1 MADKMS
7 FFEKLTGS
15 IKVVE
20 ATTTPTAVGAP
31 NTFTGEIKAKKDMV
45 NELIEEEEGQLT
57 LDMWQTPDEIVVQT
71 IVGGI
76 KPEDL
81 DVSISHDMVTIRGK
95 RDKAREISNQ
105 DYFYQELYWG
115 AFSRSMLLPQ
125 EIDSDE
131 AEASIKNGLLTIRLP
146 KLDKAKIQK
155 LKVKNE

>member
-1 MADKMS
+1 MSDKIS

-20 ATTTPTAVGAP
+20 APTTIGVGAQ
-31 NTFTGEIKAKKDMV
+31 NAFAGEVKAKKDVV
-45 NELIEEEEGQLT
+45 NELSEGEEGQLT
-57 LDMWQTPDEIVVQT
+57 LDMWQNPDEIVVQT
-71 IVGGI
+71 IVGGV

-95 RDKAREISNQ
+95 REKAREIS
-105 DYFYQELYWG
+105 DRDHFYQELYWG
-115 AFSRSMLLPQ
+115 AFSRSILLPQ
-125 EIDSDE
+125 EVDSDE
-131 AEASIKNGLLTIRLP
+131 AEAAIKNGLLTIRLP

>member
-1 MADKMS
+1 MGDKMS

-15 IKVVE
+15 IRLVE
-20 ATTTPTAVGAP
+20 PESSIPKEDVFAEEV
-31 NTFTGEIKAKKDMV
+31 KAKRDV
-45 NELIEEEEGQLT
+45 VSELTESEEGQLT

-71 IVGGI
+71 IIGGV

-95 RDKAREISNQ
+95 REKSREVSDK
-105 DYFYQELYWG
+105 DHFYQELYWG
-115 AFSRSMLLPQ
+115 AFSRSILLPQ
-125 EIDSDE
+125 EVDSDE
-131 AEASIKNGLLTIRLP
+131 AEATIKNGLLTIKLP